1 MTTKTINLETINV
14 HEVLDLVQFLTSA
27 DQLWLAE
34 QLNRLTQSDQ
44 VKPLPQQATLD
55 EAIQLYL
62 ADSCSLAKAADLA
75 GITRWELQDILYA
88 RGTPVE
94 IYCPDSVEEM
104 DAHLDDLVQRGIL
117 CSS

>member
-1 MTTKTINLETINV
+1 MTIKTINLETLNA
-14 HEVLDLVQFLTSA
+14 HELLDLVQFLTPA

-34 QLNRLTQSDQ
+34 QLNRLTQSNQ

-75 GITRWELQDILYA
+75 GITRWELQDILYE

-94 IYCPDSVEEM
+94 IYGDLSAEEM
-104 DAHLDDLVQRGIL
+104 DNLTDQLESQGYL
-117 CSS
+117 

>member
-1 MTTKTINLETINV
+1 MTTKTINLETLNV
-14 HEVLDLVQFLTSA
+14 HELLDLVQLLTPS

-62 ADSCSLAKAADLA
+62 ADSCSLAKAADLT

-94 IYCPDSVEEM
+94 IYGDLSAEEM
-104 DAHLDDLVQRGIL
+104 DKLTDQLESQGYL
-117 CSS
+117 

>member
-1 MTTKTINLETINV
+1 MTTKTINLETLNA
-14 HEVLDLVQFLTSA
+14 HELLDLVQFLTPS

-34 QLNRLTQSDQ
+34 QLNRLTQGDPAA
-44 VKPLPQQATLD
+44 KPLPQQATLD

-94 IYCPDSVEEM
+94 IYGDLSAEEM
-104 DAHLDDLVQRGIL
+104 DKLTDQLESQGYL
-117 CSS
+117 